1 MELTRLEEDIENPR
15 FQTPS
20 MRGENKIKISS
31 LDIHDNNFL
40 GLQDGL
46 DWAGDRLD
54 DGLHWAGDRIG
65 ERVDLAKEKLEDMG
79 EAISGTF
86 SSINPFD

>member
-1 MELTRLEEDIENPR
+1 MFLELTRLEEDIENPR

-20 MRGENKIKISS
+20 LRGENKIKISS

-46 DWAGDRLD
+46 D
-54 DGLHWAGDRIG
+54 WAGDRIG

>member
-1 MELTRLEEDIENPR
+1 MTRLEEDIENPR

-20 MRGENKIKISS
+20 LRGENKIKISS

-46 DWAGDRLD
+46 D
-54 DGLHWAGDRIG
+54 WAGDRIG

>member
-1 MELTRLEEDIENPR
+1 M
-15 FQTPS
+15 FC
-20 MRGENKIKISS
+20 
-31 LDIHDNNFL
+31 IHDNNFL

-65 ERVDLAKEKLEDMG
+65 ERVDLAKE
-79 EAISGTF
+79 S
-86 SSINPFD
+86 

>member
-1 MELTRLEEDIENPR
+1 M
-15 FQTPS
+15 FC
-20 MRGENKIKISS
+20 
-31 LDIHDNNFL
+31 IHDNNFL

-46 DWAGDRLD
+46 D
-54 DGLHWAGDRIG
+54 WAGDRIG